1 MSTNKWIGTGRL
13 TKDPELKFTQGKGT
27 AVVSFDLAVND
38 GFGQD
43 KKVYYI
49 PVVVWGKSAE
59 NVANFTHK
67 GSLVAVT
74 GKLTTRSYTAKDG
87 SKRYV
92 TEVVADMMNGIEFLD
107 GKNGSSSNNQG
118 GYQQGTIP
126 GDYFGNGDMTPIDDG
141 EDMPF

>member
-13 TKDPELKFTQGKGT
+13 TKDPELKFTKGKGT

-49 PVVVWGKSAE
+49 PIVVWGKTAE
-59 NVANFTHK
+59 AVANYTHK

-74 GKLTTRSYTAKDG
+74 GKLTTRSYNAKDG
-87 SKRYV
+87 GKRYI
-92 TEVVADMMNGIEFLD
+92 TEVVTDMQNGIEFLD
-107 GKNGSSSNNQG
+107 GKNSNNNQG
-118 GYQQGTIP
+118 GYQQQGNIP
-126 GDYFGNGDMTPIDDG
+126 EDYFGGGDMAPIDDDS
-141 EDMPF
+141 DMPF